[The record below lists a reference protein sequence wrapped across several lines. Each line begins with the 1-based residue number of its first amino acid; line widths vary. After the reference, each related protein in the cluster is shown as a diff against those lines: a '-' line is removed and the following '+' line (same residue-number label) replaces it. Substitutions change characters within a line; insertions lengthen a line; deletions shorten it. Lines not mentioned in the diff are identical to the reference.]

1 MKKSCISIIVAFLF
15 VLSFTAPGYAG
26 GAALRVKDGKAVS
39 SLDLLG
45 AMRKADIVF
54 VGELHDRMEDHI
66 RQLEIIEAFHAA
78 DVPMAIGLEMF
89 RADSQKDLDA
99 WVSSKLDPDR
109 FLSLYYQNWRLPWP
123 LYREIFEYARE
134 HGIPMVG
141 LNVPERISRKVARS
155 GFSSLT
161 PEERQHL
168 PAGISCNVDPAY
180 MDFIRRAYSGHGK
193 EGRSFVHFCE
203 AQMVWD
209 KAMAWHLVAYLKRHP
224 GTKIVVLTGIGH
236 AWKRGIPEQ
245 VAEQGKF
252 SSLVILPSVPGEVE
266 RGRITERDADYLFL
280 D

>member
-1 MKKSCISIIVAFLF
+1 
-15 VLSFTAPGYAG
+15 
-26 GAALRVKDGKAVS
+26 
-39 SLDLLG
+39 
-45 AMRKADIVF
+45 
-54 VGELHDRMEDHI
+54 
-66 RQLEIIEAFHAA
+66 
-78 DVPMAIGLEMF
+78 
-89 RADSQKDLDA
+89 
-99 WVSSKLDPDR
+99 
-109 FLSLYYQNWRLPWP
+109 
-123 LYREIFEYARE
+123 
-134 HGIPMVG
+134 
-141 LNVPERISRKVARS
+141 
-155 GFSSLT
+155 
-161 PEERQHL
+161 
-168 PAGISCNVDPAY
+168 